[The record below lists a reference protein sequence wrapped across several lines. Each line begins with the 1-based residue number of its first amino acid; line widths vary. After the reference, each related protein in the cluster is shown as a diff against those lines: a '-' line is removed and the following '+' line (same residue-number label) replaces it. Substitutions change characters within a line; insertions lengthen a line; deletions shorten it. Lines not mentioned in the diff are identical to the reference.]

1 MHNKSLPW
9 LNSIVLTLANIGL
22 ALLASVIVLSLT
34 GVDIGAAISQIYH
47 GAFGTQEGRGY
58 TLYYATNFIFSGL
71 GVALAWHAGLF
82 NIGGEGQATLGGL
95 GVAIICIQLDGL
107 SLWLLIPTSMLFCAL
122 FGAIWAFIPAWLN
135 AYRSS
140 NIVITTIM
148 LNLIASSFLVYLLA
162 GALKAPGQ
170 MAAVSESL
178 SAGSALPSMQSIM
191 AVFGYNIVNTPL
203 NISFLWAL
211 VCGAGLYY
219 YLWHTKLG
227 YETRVVGHSDE
238 SAHYAGIKCKRII
251 IITMMI
257 SGALIGFIGLNEVQ
271 GNSLQLNVDFVA
283 GFGFAG
289 IAVALMG
296 RNNPLGIV
304 IASIL
309 FGALYQGGSE
319 LAFNEESIGNN
330 IIFLIQGLV
339 VLFCGALQWML
350 RPTINYWLRP
360 MDVVKKDKLPV
371 R

>member
-1 MHNKSLPW
+1 MNNKSVSW
-9 LNSIVLTLANIGL
+9 INSTALTLANIGL
-22 ALLASVIVLSLT
+22 ALLATVIVLSLT
-34 GVDIGAAISQIYH
+34 GINIGDAIAQIYY
-47 GAFGTQEGRGY
+47 GAFGSQEGRGY

-95 GVAIICIQLDGL
+95 GVAIICLQLDGS
-107 SLWLLIPTSMLFCAL
+107 SLWMVIPASMLFCAL
-122 FGAIWAFIPAWLN
+122 FGALWAFIPAWLN
-135 AYRSS
+135 AYRGS

-148 LNLIASSFLVYLLA
+148 FNLIASSLLVYLLA
-162 GALKAPGQ
+162 NVLKAPGQ
-170 MAAVSESL
+170 MAAISESI
-178 SAGSALPSMQSIM
+178 SASSALPSMQSVM
-191 AVFGYNIVNTPL
+191 ALFGVEIVNTPL
-203 NISFLWAL
+203 NISFIWAL
-211 VCGAGLYY
+211 LCCIALYY

-227 YETRVVGHSDE
+227 YETRVVGKSE
-238 SAHYAGIKCKRII
+238 QSAHFAGIKPAFII

-271 GNSLQLNVDFVA
+271 GNNLVLNVDFVA

-296 RNNPLGIV
+296 RNSPLGII
-304 IASIL
+304 IASVL

-319 LAFNEESIGNN
+319 LAFNEELIGNN

-350 RPTINYWLRP
+350 KPTIDYWLRP
-360 MDVVKKDKLPV
+360 ADVSNHEKLPV
-371 R
+371 Q